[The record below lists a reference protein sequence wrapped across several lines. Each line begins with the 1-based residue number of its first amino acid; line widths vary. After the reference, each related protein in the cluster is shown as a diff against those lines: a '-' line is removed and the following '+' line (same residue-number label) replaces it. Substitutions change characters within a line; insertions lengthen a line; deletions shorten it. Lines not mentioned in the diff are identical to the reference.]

1 MKKKILTIIIII
13 LSLFFMFLGSV
24 KINDVK
30 QNFTFFNNSFTPLE
44 SIKEANVKK
53 GKSYKIFGVS
63 EQAKEMIKTNFVS
76 EFLLEEKN
84 SLKYFHFTLLNY
96 SNIKDIVFKI
106 DNFVVGTTEYL
117 SNDKKNKT
125 YVLTLGDDS
134 LSKKIDIS
142 GYVVP
147 MGTTINFTIQF
158 DISNLDNITAEI
170 PKLNYAPE
178 FVPELTFLSDKKNY
192 SVKINKEFSIPKATA
207 KIGESYLDIN
217 VNVYM
222 KNSTDNLKIVDN
234 KVVFKKPGYYF
245 IEYIAKTNLYK
256 FSNGEDSFTRKKI
269 LINVL
274 DENGLFKIMD
284 DKTGV
289 YLVNK
294 NVNNANL
301 IVKDLKE
308 SNKNAVYKKFS
319 KKSNFN
325 FFNLALVDD
334 NEKTIK
340 ENNNDIYFPI
350 NSTYKLNKTKLYYY
364 ENNQFKKLDYEIV
377 DDFFK
382 IKTNNLGSFLIIE
395 ENEVNFKLI
404 LGLVI
409 PFTILILILTPLII
423 MLIIKKSH
431 RVNKVT

>member
-1 MKKKILTIIIII
+1 MKKRIFTIIIIFSVSFI
-13 LSLFFMFLGSV
+13 LLGSI
-24 KINDVK
+24 KTNNIK
-30 QNFTFFNNSFTPLE
+30 QYLSFFNNSFTPLE
-44 SIKEANVKK
+44 SVTNNVKK
-53 GKSYKIFGVS
+53 GKSYKIFNAS
-63 EQAKEMIKTNFVS
+63 EQANEMIKANFLS

-84 SLKYFHFTLLNY
+84 NLKYIHFTLLNY

-117 SNDKKNKT
+117 SNDKKNKI
-125 YVLTLGDDS
+125 YVLTLSNDS

-147 MGTTINFTIQF
+147 MGATINFTIQF

-256 FSNGEDSFTRKKI
+256 FSNGEDSFTRKKL

-274 DENGLFKIMD
+274 DEDGIFKIKD
-284 DKTGV
+284 DKTGI

-294 NVNNANL
+294 NINNANL
-301 IVKDLKE
+301 IVKNLKDA
-308 SNKNAVYKKFS
+308 NKKVVHKKFS

-325 FFNLALVDD
+325 FFNLTLLDD
-334 NEKTIK
+334 NGREIR
-340 ENNNDIYFPI
+340 ENNNYIYFPI
-350 NSTYKLNKTKLYYY
+350 NSTYKLDKTKLYYY
-364 ENNQFKKLDYEIV
+364 ENNQFKKMDYEIE
-377 DDFFK
+377 DDYFK

-395 ENEVNFKLI
+395 ENGVNFKLI

-409 PFTILILILTPLII
+409 PFTILILILVPLII

>member
-1 MKKKILTIIIII
+1 MKKKIFTIIII

-24 KINDVK
+24 KINNVK

-44 SIKEANVKK
+44 SIKEAKVKK

-63 EQAKEMIKTNFVS
+63 EQAKEMIKTNFVN

-84 SLKYFHFTLLNY
+84 NLKYFHFTLLNY

-117 SNDKKNKT
+117 SDDKKNKT

-134 LSKKIDIS
+134 LSKKIDVS

-147 MGTTINFTIQF
+147 MGTIINFTIQF

-234 KVVFKKPGYYF
+234 KVIFKKPGYYF
-245 IEYIAKTNLYK
+245 IEYLAKTDLYK
-256 FSNGEDSFTRKKI
+256 FYNGEDSFIRKKI

-274 DENGLFKIMD
+274 DEDGIFKITD

-294 NVNNANL
+294 NINNANL
-301 IVKDLKE
+301 IVKNLKE
-308 SNKNAVYKKFS
+308 SNKNIVYKKFS

-325 FFNLALVDD
+325 FFNLALLDD
-334 NEKTIK
+334 NGKEIR
-340 ENNNDIYFPI
+340 ENNNYIYFPI
-350 NSTYKLNKTKLYYY
+350 NSTYKLDKTKLYYY
-364 ENNQFKKLDYEIV
+364 ENNQFKKMDYEIE
-377 DDFFK
+377 DDYFK
-382 IKTNNLGSFLIIE
+382 IKTNNLGSFLIVE
-395 ENEVNFKLI
+395 ENGVNFKLI

-409 PFTILILILTPLII
+409 PFTILILILISLII
-423 MLIIKKSH
+423 MLMVKKSH